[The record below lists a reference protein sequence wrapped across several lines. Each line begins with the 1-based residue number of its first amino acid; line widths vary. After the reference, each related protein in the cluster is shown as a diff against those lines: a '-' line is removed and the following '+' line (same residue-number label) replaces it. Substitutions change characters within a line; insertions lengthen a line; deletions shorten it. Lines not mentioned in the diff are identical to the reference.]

1 MPLTPE
7 FSIKQDE
14 EFIYVII
21 KVPFIRIKDTEII
34 TDGVDFTF
42 YCKPYLLKLA
52 FPHELEDCEDERCKA
67 VYDPNTDN
75 GIITASLAKKEIGC
89 HFPDLD
95 LTTRLLT
102 LRTASDSKLYS
113 KDSNLLPT
121 IEVINSLSI
130 ASDAVDEDTS
140 SATMDTER
148 IYNELRLSRTPKYG
162 FNLQYSNVL
171 GKLKVIAE
179 ILNDLTF
186 NSMIAVVSVT
196 HNMPAVIQ
204 LLVTALPFSLF

>member
-7 FSIKQDE
+7 FCIKQDD

-21 KVPFIRIKDTEII
+21 KVPFIRIKDTEIL

-75 GIITASLAKKEIGC
+75 GIITAHLAKKEKGC

-102 LRTASDSKLYS
+102 LRSASDSKLYS

-121 IEVINSLSI
+121 IEVMNSLTI
-130 ASDAVDEDTS
+130 ASDIVDEDS
-140 SATMDTER
+140 SSRIIDNDQ
-148 IYNELRLSRTPKYG
+148 IYNELRLSRTPTYG

-171 GKLKVIAE
+171 GNLKVISE
-179 ILNDLTF
+179 F
-186 NSMIAVVSVT
+186 
-196 HNMPAVIQ
+196 
-204 LLVTALPFSLF
+204 

>member
-7 FSIKQDE
+7 FCIRQDD

-21 KVPFIRIKDTEII
+21 KVPFIRIKDTEIL

-75 GIITASLAKKEIGC
+75 GVITAHLAKKEKGC

-102 LRTASDSKLYS
+102 LRSASDSKLYS

-121 IEVINSLSI
+121 IEVMNSLTI
-130 ASDAVDEDTS
+130 ASNIVDEDS
-140 SATMDTER
+140 SSKIIDNDQF
-148 IYNELRLSRTPKYG
+148 YNELRLTKTPTYG

-171 GKLKVIAE
+171 GNLKVISE
-179 ILNDLTF
+179 I
-186 NSMIAVVSVT
+186 
-196 HNMPAVIQ
+196 
-204 LLVTALPFSLF
+204 